1 MALSYKAR
9 RRWALV
15 VLLVGMP
22 AYVVVAVSLLGLIDR
37 PSFWVEVLVYVGLG
51 VIWILPLKR
60 LFLGVG
66 QPDPEERRDCPRRSL
81 FQKYS
86 RH

>member
-66 QPDPEERRDCPRRSL
+66 QPDPEERRD
-81 FQKYS
+81 
-86 RH
+86 